1 MSLGYVFFGTPEFAV
16 SVLDVLAAA
25 GRAPLALV
33 CQPDRPRG
41 RGLSL
46 EPPPVKIWAE
56 AHRLPLL
63 QPERAGDESF
73 LRAMEEL
80 QADLALVAAY
90 GLLLPPRLLGIPRLG
105 FINVHPSLLPR
116 YRGAAPVQWTLLN
129 GDTVTGVT
137 ILKVTPRLDDGD
149 ILLQRETPVGP
160 EENAAE
166 LLSRLALLGGELSRE
181 AMEQMERG
189 SIQPVPQDESRV
201 VWARALEKDDGR
213 IDWTRPAEAIHNQV
227 RAVQPWPGAFCQLNG
242 RRLKIHRTRPEDAG
256 ERRGAP
262 GEILELDPAG
272 IRIMTGGGCLR
283 LLELQLEGKK
293 RLSARE
299 FILGRN
305 LTAGDRLE

>member
-1 MSLGYVFFGTPEFAV
+1 VSLRYVFFGTPEFAV
-16 SVLDVLAAA
+16 SVLDVLAEA

-46 EPPPVKIWAE
+46 EPPPVKVWAE
-56 AHRLPLL
+56 AHQLPLL
-63 QPERAGDESF
+63 QPERAGEESF

-80 QADLALVAAY
+80 KADLALVAAY

-129 GDTVTGVT
+129 GDKVTGVT

-166 LLSRLALLGGELSRE
+166 LLARLALLGGELSRE
-181 AMEQMERG
+181 VMEQMERG

-227 RAVQPWPGAFCQLNG
+227 RAVQPWPGAFCLING

-256 ERRGAP
+256 GKQGAP

-272 IRIMTGGGCLR
+272 ILVMTGGGCIR

-293 RLSARE
+293 RLLARE